1 MRMVASYT
9 GGTFTI
15 NPSGPGTLAG
25 TSVTVSGCT
34 VTSNVAYAISTKV
47 EDAMGSFNDIVIV
60 PGAGS
65 FTATCV
71 RGQLPATL
79 TGNYV
84 LVNTA

>member
-1 MRMVASYT
+1 MAASYT

-34 VTSNVAYAISTKV
+34 VTSNVAIAISTKV
-47 EDAMGSFNDIVIV
+47 EDAVGPFTDVIV
-60 PGAGS
+60 VPGSGA
-65 FTATCV
+65 FTATCA
-71 RGQLPATL
+71 RAQLPATL
-79 TGNYV
+79 TANFI